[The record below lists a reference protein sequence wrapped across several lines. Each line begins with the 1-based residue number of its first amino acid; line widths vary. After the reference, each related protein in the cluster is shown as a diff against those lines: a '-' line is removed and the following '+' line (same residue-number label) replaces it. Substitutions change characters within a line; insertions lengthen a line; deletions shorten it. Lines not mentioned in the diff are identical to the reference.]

1 MPQTPDSMVTRQA
14 MTQPRRE
21 GFLAWASRP
30 VDSTEM
36 LAWGISLVAHV
47 VVFVLLASLT
57 WSLQPS
63 EADKLVIPE
72 ARLAREPGEPI
83 RVSEPADKA
92 ASTLLEQTEL
102 PAYKPSEQQADFAWR
117 RPARSDS
124 DLKIIG
130 IGTGGSLPLTGGLS
144 GLGSESGPRAEF
156 FGTGG
161 NAYRICYVIDRSGS
175 MLDSFEYV
183 RRELKRSITE
193 LVPQQQFHVIFFN
206 AGEPVENPP
215 KAMIHATS
223 TARQKT
229 FEFLD
234 RIAPG
239 GQTDPSRALERAFS
253 LRPPPELIYFM
264 TDGEFD
270 ASIVE
275 KLRRWNPHQRVKINT
290 IAFLYELGD
299 VAGVPLLRRIAR
311 EHGGQY
317 RFVGAED
324 LAP

>member
-1 MPQTPDSMVTRQA
+1 MPQSPNPIAASDA
-14 MTQPRRE
+14 IAQPERE
-21 GFLAWASRP
+21 ALAARVSRSAG
-30 VDSTEM
+30 STEM

-47 VVFVLLASLT
+47 GVFALLASLT
-57 WSLQPS
+57 WSLQAN
-63 EADKLVIPE
+63 EGDKLVIPE

-83 RVSEPADKA
+83 RVPEPADKA
-92 ASTLLEQTEL
+92 VSTPLEQTEL
-102 PAYKPSEQQADFAWR
+102 PAYKPSQQQADFAWR
-117 RPARSDS
+117 RPARSES

-130 IGTGGSLPLTGGLS
+130 IGTGGGLPLAGGLS
-144 GLGSESGPRAEF
+144 GPGSESGPRAEF
-156 FGTGG
+156 FGAGG

-183 RRELKRSITE
+183 RRELKRSIND

-215 KAMIHATS
+215 RAMIHATS

-229 FEFLD
+229 FDFLD
-234 RIAPG
+234 QIVPG

-253 LRPPPELIYFM
+253 LVPPPELIYFM

-270 ASIVE
+270 PSVVE
-275 KLRRWNPHQRVKINT
+275 KLRHWNQRKRVKINT

-299 VAGVPLLRRIAR
+299 VGGVPLLRRIAR
-311 EHGGQY
+311 EHGGVY

-324 LAP
+324 LGP

>member
-1 MPQTPDSMVTRQA
+1 MPQSPNHVAAAETTV
-14 MTQPRRE
+14 QPKAAA
-21 GFLAWASRP
+21 LAARISRWP
-30 VDSTEM
+30 RSTEM
-36 LAWGISLVAHV
+36 LAWGISLAGHV
-47 VVFVLLASLT
+47 SVFSLLASLT
-57 WSLQPS
+57 WSLQPTAS
-63 EADKLVIPE
+63 DKLVIPE
-72 ARLAREPGEPI
+72 ARLARQPGEPI
-83 RVSEPADKA
+83 RVPEPADKA
-92 ASTLLEQTEL
+92 VSAPPEQTEL
-102 PAYKPSEQQADFAWR
+102 PAYKPSEQQTDFPWR
-117 RPARSDS
+117 RPARSETG
-124 DLKIIG
+124 LKIIG
-130 IGTGGSLPLTGGLS
+130 IGTGGGLPLAGGL
-144 GLGSESGPRAEF
+144 GLESGPSAEF
-156 FGTGG
+156 FGSGG

-183 RRELKRSITE
+183 RRELKRSINE

-215 KAMIHATS
+215 KAMIHATA

-234 RIAPG
+234 AIAPQ

-253 LRPPPELIYFM
+253 VIPPPELIYFM

-270 ASIVE
+270 PSIVE
-275 KLRRWNPHQRVKINT
+275 KLQRWNRRKRVKINT

-317 RFVGAED
+317 KFVGAED